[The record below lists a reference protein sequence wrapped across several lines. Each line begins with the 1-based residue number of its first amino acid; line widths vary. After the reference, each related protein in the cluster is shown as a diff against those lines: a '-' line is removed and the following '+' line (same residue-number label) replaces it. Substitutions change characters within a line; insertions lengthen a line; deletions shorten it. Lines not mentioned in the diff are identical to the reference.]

1 MSEFDMDIQYVP
13 GKENIVLDALSWRS
27 DLVASIEVDSDLL
40 SQICTAYNAAIGDQ
54 WHHIK
59 DLANWEERGFS
70 V

>member
-1 MSEFDMDIQYVP
+1 MSKFDMDIQYVP
-13 GKENIVLDALSWRS
+13 GKENVVPDALSRRA

-40 SQICTAYNAAIGDQ
+40 SRICTAQDAAIGDQ

-59 DLANWEERGFS
+59 DLATWEERGFS